1 MKSSFPVPLIHFP
14 GDSTA
19 SGKVLGESWV
29 RIRSTLCHSVT
40 RIVTGVRHPAE
51 T

>member
-1 MKSSFPVPLIHFP
+1 MKSSFLVPLIHFP
-14 GDSTA
+14 GDGAA
-19 SGKVLGESWV
+19 SGKVLGEGCV
-29 RIRSTLCHSVT
+29 EIDSTLCQSVT